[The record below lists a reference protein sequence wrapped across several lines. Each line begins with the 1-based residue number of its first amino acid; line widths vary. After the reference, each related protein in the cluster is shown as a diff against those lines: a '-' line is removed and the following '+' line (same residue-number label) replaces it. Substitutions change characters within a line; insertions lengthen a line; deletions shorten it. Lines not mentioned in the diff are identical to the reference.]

1 MAGVAAVVA
10 RQELV
15 VGVAAVDA
23 AADLQDVAVRPEE
36 Y

>member
-10 RQELV
+10 RLV
-15 VGVAAVDA
+15 LLVGVAAVDA
-23 AADLQDVAVRPEE
+23 AADLQDVVVRPKE